1 MSDLGRGASDLG
13 RGFAF
18 LGEHKRLW
26 GYVIAPALVSLAIL
40 VAIGFGVFHLIDP
53 AVAWVVGKLPG
64 FLQSIVGSLVWLLVL
79 FVLGFGV
86 LLVFVAVVGI
96 VAGPF
101 NEMLSEAVEAVR
113 TGRSSPTFAV
123 GRFARDFVRG
133 LAHGLRRLAT
143 ALLGALL
150 LFALGFI
157 PVLGSLA
164 ALALGFYFTA
174 RASAYDCYDAVLARQ
189 GLGYDA
195 KVAYLAQRRSRTLGL
210 GAAVAGCLF
219 VPGVNLVAL
228 GVGAT
233 GATLVWLD
241 EAGPRRP
248 SLGAG
253 AAEAGHRA

>member
-13 RGFAF
+13 RAFAF
-18 LGEHKRLW
+18 LGQHRRLW
-26 GYVIAPALVSLAIL
+26 GYVIAPALLSLVIL
-40 VAIGFGVFHLIDP
+40 VAIGIGVFHLIDP

-64 FLQSIVGSLVWLLVL
+64 FLQSIVGSLLWLLVL
-79 FVLGFGV
+79 VALGFGA

-101 NEMLSEAVEAVR
+101 NEMLSEAVEAAR
-113 TGRSSPTFAV
+113 TGQPPPRFSL
-123 GRFARDFVRG
+123 GRFARDFARG

-143 ALLGALL
+143 AILGALL

-157 PVLGSLA
+157 PVVGSVA

-189 GLGYDA
+189 DLGYDA
-195 KVAYLAQRRSRTLGL
+195 KVAYLSQRRGRTLGL

-219 VPGVNLVAL
+219 VPGLNLIAL

-233 GATLVWLD
+233 GATLAWLD
-241 EAGPRRP
+241 EPTRSR
-248 SLGAG
+248 
-253 AAEAGHRA
+253 